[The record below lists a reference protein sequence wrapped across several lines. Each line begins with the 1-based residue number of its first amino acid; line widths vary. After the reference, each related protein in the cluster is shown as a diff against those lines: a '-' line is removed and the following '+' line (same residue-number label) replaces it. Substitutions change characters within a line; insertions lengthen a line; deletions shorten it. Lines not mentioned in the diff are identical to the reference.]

1 MKMRAIAWLLA
12 STASSPLFAQAVPP
26 STLANDEQAASTAGS
41 PTTQAALDDQRT
53 DIVVTATRRAERL
66 SDVPI
71 AVNVISGAE
80 LQRTGATDIRLL
92 NQVSPSLF
100 VSSASSEGAGTA
112 RIRGIGTSGENL
124 GLESAV
130 ALFVDGVYR
139 SRTGVGLGELGEID
153 RVEVL
158 RGPQGTLFGRNASAG
173 LISVVT
179 AKPRFELGGYG
190 AVSFGNYDMRRIE
203 GGLTGPIIG
212 DTVAARLDGVYMK
225 RDGFLTDVT
234 SGRTLYNR
242 DRYLLRGQILVQPTS
257 NISIRLIGDYSKKTE
272 ECCQPAYLAPERDTR
287 RDSSGAVV
295 QTSSSFLPLLQAL
308 GANIQLPAENRGYVY
323 RTALSAGRGAFAPT
337 EDWGVS
343 GELNWAL
350 GNIDLTSITAYR
362 DWKST
367 AAIDADFN
375 ALDIL
380 YRPGQDREFKTF
392 SQELRLQGKAFGGR
406 LDWLVGGFYA
416 DEKLNLIDNLRYGG
430 DFERYANCLALSS
443 ALPSAVLPSNA
454 FCVNVPVVRT
464 TIAGLSALPAADPR
478 RANIGLLSTL
488 IANPARP
495 GFGSIAAVLGQPD
508 IVIAGT
514 GEQADQFRQR
524 SRNLALFTHNII
536 QIVPD
541 KLSLTLGA
549 RYTRDRKTLDANLS
563 ADNSIC
569 SLISRS
575 PFAALAQL
583 PCVIPT
589 GANGVYSSNSA
600 GGKRTD
606 EEWTGTAVLSYKPT
620 RDTLAYA
627 SYSRGFKAGGYNLDR
642 LALDST
648 TPTLAQLQFEP
659 EKVSAYE
666 IGAKLNLRRFTFSAA
681 AFYQLFSNYQFNSF
695 LGTRFQVTNIDSCKT
710 GLNGADRDGS
720 SSTGACTGDLRP
732 GIVSKGVELE
742 AMMRPGRYLNIN
754 TGLTLNDARYRND
767 LVSAGGAPLPAD
779 QFQLPGRRLATAPLY
794 VVTGSA
800 AWMPPLGHTGLS
812 GLVYADFRFNS
823 DFANGP
829 DLDLEKNQD
838 AFTIV
843 NLRVGV
849 SGAKQCWGL
858 EFFAQNVFNTRYV
871 QVATDATLQGSG
883 TYRQVA
889 RGLAASANQLYAAFP
904 AEPRTYG
911 VTLRSRF

>member
-1 MKMRAIAWLLA
+1 MRTRALIWLLA
-12 STASSPLFAQAVPP
+12 TAAPTPLLAQAATPTVQVGER
-26 STLANDEQAASTAGS
+26 SSSGTTAPVAG
-41 PTTQAALDDQRT
+41 TEFQDGNVG

-71 AVNVISGAE
+71 SVNVISGSE

-179 AKPRFELGGYG
+179 ASPRFTVGGYG
-190 AVSFGNYDMRRIE
+190 AVSVGNYNMRRIE

-234 SGRTLYNR
+234 SGRTLYDR
-242 DRYLLRGQILVQPTS
+242 DRYLLRGQILIRPTS
-257 NISIRLIGDYSKKTE
+257 DISLRLIGDYSKKSE
-272 ECCQPAYLAPERDTR
+272 ECCQPAYLAPEQDTR
-287 RDSSGAVV
+287 RDASGAVV
-295 QTSSSFLPLLQAL
+295 QTPSSLLPLLQSL
-308 GANIQLPAENRGYVY
+308 GANIQLPASNRGYVY
-323 RTALSAGRGAFAPT
+323 RTALSPGRGAFAPT

-343 GELNWAL
+343 GELDWAF
-350 GNIDLTSITAYR
+350 GSTNLTSITAYR
-362 DWKST
+362 DWKSV
-367 AAIDADFN
+367 AAVDADFN

-380 YRPGQDREFKTF
+380 YREGQQRRFRTF
-392 SQELRLQGKAFGGR
+392 SQELRLQGKAFGDR
-406 LDWLVGGFYA
+406 VDWLIGGYYA
-416 DEKLNLIDNLRYGG
+416 NEKLNLTDNLRYGT

-443 ALPSAVLPSNA
+443 ALPSAVLPSNP
-454 FCVNVPVVRT
+454 FCVNVPVVRA
-464 TIAGLSALPAADPR
+464 TIAGLSALPATDPR
-478 RANIGLLSTL
+478 RANIPLLSAV

-495 GFGSIAAVLGQPD
+495 GFGSIAAVLGQPN

-514 GEQADQFRQR
+514 GEQADQFKQR
-524 SRNLALFTHNII
+524 SENFALFTHNII

-541 KLSLTLGA
+541 RLSLTLGA
-549 RYTRDRKTLDANLS
+549 RYTRDRKTLDADLS

-569 SLISRS
+569 TLIARS

-589 GANGVYSSNSA
+589 GSNGVYSSSGP
-600 GGKRTD
+600 GGRRTD
-606 EEWTGTAVLSYKPT
+606 SEWTGTAVLSYKPT
-620 RDTLAYA
+620 SETLAYA

-648 TPTLAQLQFEP
+648 APSLVQLQFEP
-659 EKVSAYE
+659 EKVTAFE
-666 IGAKLNLRRFTFSAA
+666 IGTKLNIRRFTFSAA

-695 LGTRFQVTNIDSCKT
+695 LGTRFQVTNIQSCT
-710 GLNGADRDGS
+710 TSLNGADRDGS
-720 SSTGACTGDLRP
+720 SLTGACTSDLRP
-732 GIVSKGVELE
+732 GITSKGIELE
-742 AMMRPGRYLNIN
+742 ASMRPGRYLNVN
-754 TGLTLNDARYRND
+754 TGFTLNDARYRNN
-767 LVSAGGAPLPAD
+767 LVGADGAPLPAD
-779 QFQLPGRRLATAPLY
+779 QFQLPGRRIATAPLY

-800 AWMPPLGHTGLS
+800 AWTPPLGNS
-812 GLVYADFRFNS
+812 GINALVYADFRFNS

-829 DLDLEKNQD
+829 DLDIEKNQD
-838 AFTIV
+838 AFTVV
-843 NLRVGV
+843 NVRLGV
-849 SGAKQCWGL
+849 SGKDQRWGL

-871 QVATDATLQGSG
+871 QVVTDATLQGSD

-889 RGLAASANQLYAAFP
+889 QGISTSANQLYAAFP